1 MGSDGNL
8 YYALVT
14 QAVENANEAVDNVSR
29 PVDTACQL
37 VPWFYSVGF
46 VLTFAP
52 LFTKLMRVYRIFANE
67 SLKAIRITMGQMLMC
82 IAVVLAIDA
91 FIFCCGP
98 RTILCFKREVLESD
112 PYGNP
117 VRSVGLCITKEDPF
131 TYVGPIMGLHIVVLL
146 VGNYLAYKTREIGT
160 AFSESKYISIAM
172 VSNLQVLALSI
183 PVLLIVADNAQ
194 SNWFVRTGVVF
205 LNDFTVLN
213 LIFLPKF
220 LDVTI
225 GTNILGTEIKSMG
238 GSSTVQTAT
247 HVTQS

>member
-91 FIFCCGP
+91 FILLLWTKNDPLFYE
-98 RTILCFKREVLESD
+98 REVLESD

-146 VGNYLAYKTREIGT
+146 VGNYLAYNEGNWNCILREQVHLYCYGQT
-160 AFSESKYISIAM
+160 SKS
-172 VSNLQVLALSI
+172 
-183 PVLLIVADNAQ
+183 LL
-194 SNWFVRTGVVF
+194 F
-205 LNDFTVLN
+205 LF
-213 LIFLPKF
+213 
-220 LDVTI
+220 
-225 GTNILGTEIKSMG
+225 
-238 GSSTVQTAT
+238 
-247 HVTQS
+247 